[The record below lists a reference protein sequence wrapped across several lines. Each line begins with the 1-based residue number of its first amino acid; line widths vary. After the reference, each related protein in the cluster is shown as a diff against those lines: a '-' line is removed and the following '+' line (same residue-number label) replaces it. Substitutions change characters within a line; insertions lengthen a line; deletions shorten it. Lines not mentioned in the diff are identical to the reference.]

1 MSVSPGDREALLAI
15 AWGAIEAQ
23 VIGRRRPALP
33 EPALSA
39 SGVFVTIHVDGELR
53 GCLGTLDPREPVA
66 RAVSRL
72 AADVTCMDTRF
83 APVREPEMARL
94 DVQVSVLST
103 RHRVSDPSAIE
114 VGRDGLV
121 VELGYRRG
129 LLLPQVAVEH
139 GWDAHTF
146 LAHACVKAGLPP
158 DAWTAGAAVYR
169 FEAEVFGAAPP
180 SDRG

>member
-15 AWGAIEAQ
+15 ARGAIESH
-23 VIGRRRPALP
+23 VLGRPRPAVP
-33 EPALSA
+33 EPLLSA

-72 AADVTCMDTRF
+72 AAEVTCMDTRF
-83 APVREPEMARL
+83 PPISEPEVARL
-94 DVQVSVLST
+94 DVELSVLSP
-103 RHRVSDPSAIE
+103 RHHVSDPSAIE

-121 VELGYRRG
+121 VEQGHRRG

-139 GWDAHTF
+139 GWDTRTF

-158 DAWTAGAAVYR
+158 DAWTAGASVYR
-169 FEAEVFGAAPP
+169 FEADVFGETSPP
-180 SDRG
+180 DPT